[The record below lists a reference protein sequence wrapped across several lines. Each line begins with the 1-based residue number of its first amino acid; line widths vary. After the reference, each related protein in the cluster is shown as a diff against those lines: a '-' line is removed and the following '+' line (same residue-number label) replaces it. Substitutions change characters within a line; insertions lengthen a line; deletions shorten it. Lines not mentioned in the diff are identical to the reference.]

1 MVDQRKRRVF
11 RECLSSSDPVV
22 LRSDPLGA
30 RISWN
35 FLKLCALFK
44 SRENAKIENL
54 SVMPQNSYP
63 CSEVAWISL
72 ITLLFAEFL
81 MNLMASIRWSGL
93 SENSS
98 FAWFAL
104 WR

>member
-1 MVDQRKRRVF
+1 MDQFKIATPISNLF
-11 RECLSSSDPVV
+11 NSKDNIDLILNYSDKA
-22 LRSDPLGA
+22 S
-30 RISWN
+30 
-35 FLKLCALFK
+35 
-44 SRENAKIENL
+44 ENAKIENL

-63 CSEVAWISL
+63 CSEVAWISS
-72 ITLLFAEFL
+72 ITLLFPEFL